1 MISKVK
7 LYYKALYKNELLKR
21 IEYKV
26 KDIVKY
32 FYIRNKLTRVP
43 STLKLSDFSLNIDS
57 EKLDIKIIND
67 KNIKIFNDY
76 FSYDD
81 MKKKL
86 NTKKEFWRNIKL
98 NNYDDIKVIW
108 EYNRLE
114 FILPMAVKFVKSNDN
129 LYKRNIIEM
138 LDIWEDQ
145 NKYEYSIN
153 WNNNLEV
160 AVRAINIVLTLM
172 VLSDDELNSKY
183 MNLLYLHGL
192 HIYNEIDYSNCCIPN
207 NHIIGEA
214 TALLLLSKIIV
225 NKECNR
231 WYKKSIK
238 ILDKYIDTIEV
249 DGVSKENSF
258 SYQWFVTKM
267 YIFSLCFI
275 EDDCLF
281 KKINDRVNK
290 SLKVLSYIYIN
301 KDVYLHYGD
310 NDDGFLYT
318 IYEKYNI
325 IEDVKEYYNYFINN
339 KIGNETLL
347 FERILYKFN
356 NKRIVNDVVNSSKCF
371 CNKKIFVYN
380 DNNNLIFFNAKNIE
394 GHAHN
399 DSLAINLIING
410 KEVLLD
416 SGTYSYNLDRKTR
429 SYYRGRESHSTIL
442 LENNAIEVGTFRW
455 INNSKS
461 YISDFEESD
470 DYIKVKGVIE
480 GIASREIKLYKK
492 INKIEIVDKSEKDNL
507 KVNWIMPSE
516 TKVKNSKISLDNVEL
531 KFSKVN
537 KVSCDNVMIS
547 KEYLVEEKAKRYI
560 TFSNK
565 KLITTIEW

>member
-32 FYIRNKLTRVP
+32 FYVRNKLTRVP

-67 KNIKIFNDY
+67 KNIKIFNDN

-301 KDVYLHYGD
+301 KDIYLHYGD

-347 FERILYKFN
+347 FEGILHRFN
-356 NKRIVNDVVNSSKCF
+356 SKKIVNDEVNSSKCF
-371 CNKKIFVYN
+371 CNRKIFIYN

-455 INNSKS
+455 INNSKG

-531 KFSKVN
+531 KFSKAN
-537 KVSCDNVMIS
+537 KISCDNVMIS